1 MARVLDVR
9 NLSVTY
15 KNKNKC
21 VYAVSNASFSIDQG
35 DSMGIVGES
44 GSGKSTMA
52 MALLRLLPRKK
63 TVVEGEAGFLGQDL
77 LHISDEQLDK
87 LRWKNL
93 SVVFQKAMNSFSPV
107 HRIGDQIEDIY
118 RIHEPNATRKEA
130 HGQAAKMLALVN
142 LNERVY
148 KLYPHELSGGMLQ
161 RVMIAVSLLHEPDL
175 LIMDEATTALDVVT
189 QGQILG
195 ELRKMESELKTSRI
209 IITHD
214 ISVVSSSCNK
224 IAVMY
229 AGSLLESGHV
239 SEVLAR
245 PAHPYTKGLLAAFP
259 PLRGQRV
266 VLESIPGYL
275 PDMAARHEGCI
286 FAARCP
292 EAMEKCKSAAPAR
305 TDLGNDHFVS
315 CHLIEVEKQ

>member
-1 MARVLDVR
+1 MARVLDVK

-15 KNKNKC
+15 KNKNKS
-21 VYAVSNASFSIDQG
+21 VFAVRDASFSIDQG

-52 MALLRLLPRKK
+52 MALLRLLPAKK
-63 TVVEGEAGFLGQDL
+63 TAIEGEATFLGQDL
-77 LHISDEQLDK
+77 LGMPIEELNK
-87 LRWKNL
+87 IRWKNL

-118 RIHEPNATRKEA
+118 RIHEPGATRK
-130 HGQAAKMLALVN
+130 QAQEQATKMLALVN

-148 KLYPHELSGGMLQ
+148 RLYPHELSGGMLQ

-189 QGQILG
+189 QGQILS
-195 ELRKMESELKTSRI
+195 ELRKMENELKTSRI

-214 ISVVSSSCNK
+214 ISVVASSCNK

-229 AGSLLESGHV
+229 AGSLLESGPV

-259 PLRGQRV
+259 PLRGERV
-266 VLESIPGYL
+266 ILKSIPGFL
-275 PDMAARHEGCI
+275 PDMTVRHEGCI
-286 FAARCP
+286 FAQRCP
-292 EAMEKCKSAAPAR
+292 EAIDICKTQAPAR
-305 TDLGNDHFVS
+305 CELGGDRFAA
-315 CHLIEVEKQ
+315 CHLARV